1 MACGRQ
7 NGGAGGLGGGSSVDA
22 FGRLRVS
29 ENHLLLSSQLNYDLL
44 PLVWET
50 ELTGGG
56 TITHLPAK
64 ASAQLTVGAASG
76 DKVVRQTKRY
86 WLYRAG
92 QGQQI
97 MLTFAEGDQVAN
109 VRKRAGYF
117 DDNDG
122 IFFEVTGTDLA
133 VVLRTST
140 GGGVSESRIP
150 QSAWSDRLDGT
161 GPSTKTLDV
170 TKAQILAIDF
180 QWLGVGT
187 VRVGFDMGDRV
198 VYVHTF
204 VNPNANDTV
213 YMRSGSL
220 PVRYEIENTAASAG
234 AVFHQICS
242 SVVREGGMEENGYLA
257 TAMSALSTQAAT
269 STPKSMVSIRLR
281 SSHIRAFLSLV
292 QVELLNE
299 SNAKLRWQ
307 AILNP
312 TLTGAHAW
320 SNTGQASEVS
330 LSMLN
335 YTAGTGHVIGGGFVS
350 SQGNSKGEFTSD
362 IGANSVLGVAANK
375 AGTSDILS
383 LVVASDSAI
392 GQTLS
397 AGLQYIE
404 MF

>member
-1 MACGRQ
+1 MSCNRKSGSASV
-7 NGGAGGLGGGSSVDA
+7 GGNSGVDA

-56 TITHLPAK
+56 AISHLPAK
-64 ASAQLTVGAASG
+64 SSAQLTVGAASG

-92 QGQQI
+92 QSQQI
-97 MLTFAEGDQVAN
+97 MLTFAEGDPVAN

-117 DDNDG
+117 DDDDGVFLEILEND
-122 IFFEVTGTDLA
+122 IV
-133 VVLRTST
+133 VVLRSST
-140 GGGVSESRIP
+140 GGSPSESRI
-150 QSAWSDRLDGT
+150 SRAAWNDKLNGT
-161 GPSTKTLDV
+161 GPSGKTLDLS
-170 TKAQILAIDF
+170 KAQILVIDF

-187 VRVGFDMGDRV
+187 VRVGFDMGERV
-198 VYVHTF
+198 VYVHSF
-204 VNPNANDTV
+204 VNPNVQDTV
-213 YMRSGSL
+213 YMKTGSL

-242 SVVREGGMEENGYLA
+242 SVVREGGTEENGFLT
-257 TAMSALSTQAAT
+257 TALSALSTQAAT
-269 STPKSMVSIRLR
+269 TTPKSMVSIRLR

-307 AILNP
+307 AVLNP
-312 TLTGAHAW
+312 TLTGLASW
-320 SNTGQASEVS
+320 SDVGQASQVS
-330 LSMLN
+330 LDMLN
-335 YTAGTGHVIGGGFVS
+335 YTAGTGHVIGGGFIS
-350 SQGNSKGEFTSD
+350 SQGNSKAEFTSN
-362 IGANSVLGVAANK
+362 IGANSVLGVAASK

-383 LVVASDSAI
+383 LVVQSDSAV

-397 AGLQYIE
+397 AGLQYVE